1 MTPEKWEQ
9 VAELV
14 EAALAL
20 APAEREVF
28 LGKACHKDSTL
39 RAEVEAL
46 LSSYDKAEGFLDGL
60 LEGATALLGDA
71 EAPPGEGAM
80 IGPYRIARELARS
93 YSNLGN
99 VYAVLASKS
108 PGNQRIENW
117 REARSNYQKS
127 LDILS
132 DMRNRGTLP
141 ASESGEPEKI
151 AAEIARCDA
160 ALKR

>member
-60 LEGATALLGDA
+60 LEGATALPGDA

-80 IGPYRIARELARS
+80 IGPYRIARELAHTLISETFTRS
-93 YSNLGN
+93 LLQNRRAIN
-99 VYAVLASKS
+99 ESKT
-108 PGNQRIENW
+108 GAR
-117 REARSNYQKS
+117 REVIIKRVSMYYRTCAIAARSPRLSRESPKKS
-127 LDILS
+127 RQRL
-132 DMRNRGTLP
+132 R
-141 ASESGEPEKI
+141 
-151 AAEIARCDA
+151 DA
-160 ALKR
+160 TRH